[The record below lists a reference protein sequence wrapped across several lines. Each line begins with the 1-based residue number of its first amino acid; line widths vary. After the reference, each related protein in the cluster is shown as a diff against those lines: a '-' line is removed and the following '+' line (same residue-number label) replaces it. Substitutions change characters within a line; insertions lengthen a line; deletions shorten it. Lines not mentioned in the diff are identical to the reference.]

1 MEFGGA
7 QGDVFKLPLQAGI
20 SGERAGPLGS
30 VREGRGVRGGERG
43 GGGKKEQRDGNGEK
57 GGRGE
62 REQKYKCSKLAE
74 TYSELYQSNM
84 QERIAHA
91 VEPSILYKD
100 TPEMTTSPL
109 HHA

>member
-43 GGGKKEQRDGNGEK
+43 GGGERRNKETEMER
-57 GGRGE
+57 RGE
-62 REQKYKCSKLAE
+62 EERESRNINAQNWQKL
-74 TYSELYQSNM
+74 TVN
-84 QERIAHA
+84 
-91 VEPSILYKD
+91 SINPTCKN
-100 TPEMTTSPL
+100 
-109 HHA
+109 A